1 MSTVA
6 TLRGVSKKYGATT
19 ALLPTDLELR
29 TGVTGLLGPN
39 GAGKSTLLRL
49 LATAQQPTTGTI
61 TVSGHEVT
69 GTLAER
75 TAARRLLGYLP
86 QEVGFPRRST
96 AFDFLDYVAVLKE
109 WTDTP
114 TRHRE
119 VMRVLGLVELGASAR
134 KRVSALSGGQ
144 RRRLA
149 IAQAFMGVARSRGA
163 GRAHDRPGPRAASV
177 AAGAAVRAGADV
189 SGVLLATHQTEDV
202 SALCD
207 RVIVLD
213 DGTVC
218 FDGTVPELIA
228 TATGQVWVGGE
239 ANDGALSSW
248 RTGSGAVRSIGGIPR
263 PDAQLVEPA
272 VEDAYLLMRA
282 TTPPTRRSCPM
293 SQSIHRDVRRRA
305 RRAHHARQARDAS
318 ATSSTRCS

>member
-19 ALLPTDLELR
+19 ALRPTDLELR

-61 TVSGHEVT
+61 SVAGHEVT
-69 GTLAER
+69 GAVAER
-75 TAARRLLGYLP
+75 TAAQRLLGYLP
-86 QEVGFPRRST
+86 QEVGLPRRST

-119 VMRVLGLVELGASAR
+119 VMRVLDLVNLGGEAR

-144 RRRLA
+144 RRRLS
-149 IAQAFMGVARSRGA
+149 IAQAFMGSPVLVVLDEPTTGLDPEQRASLRGLLSEQGRS
-163 GRAHDRPGPRAASV
+163 
-177 AAGAAVRAGADV
+177 

-207 RVIVLD
+207 RVIILD

-228 TATGQVWVGGE
+228 TAAGHVWVGS
-239 ANDGALSSW
+239 AVNDGALGSW
-248 RTGSGAVRSIGGIPR
+248 RTGSGAVRSIGGSPR

-282 TTPPTRRSCPM
+282 TTQPHEGAVP
-293 SQSIHRDVRRRA
+293 
-305 RRAHHARQARDAS
+305 
-318 ATSSTRCS
+318 